1 MHTALRPLLLAE
13 DNPADVELT
22 LGALRSIRIANEI
35 VVVPDGAEALDF
47 LHRRGRYAGR
57 VSAQPAVVLLD
68 LKMPRVDGL
77 QVLRELRATP
87 ELRHLPVVVFTS
99 SREERDIVSS
109 YELGTNAY
117 MVKPV
122 DFQEFISAIGG
133 LGIFWALLNETAP
146 DSR

>member
-22 LGALRSIRIANEI
+22 LGALRGIRIANEI